1 MENDKESLR
10 GQYGLGCIIF
20 WRLMK
25 VLWKDNMDEI
35 ILSFMT
41 FLLYPGLEN
50 WW

>member
-10 GQYGLGCIIF
+10 GQYVLGCIIF

-25 VLWKDNMDEI
+25 VLWKDNMDETV
-35 ILSFMT
+35 LSFMT